1 MFVGM
6 CCCTGGAYCAW
17 EVDATGATET
27 RGRGA
32 FCDVGVGAR
41 ELPLLARALRLGFVL
56 PFAGGGVTELDQCRM
71 LLRYTECKVLVSY
84 VSAVPATRYILVP
97 GVGVMV
103 APWAPLVADD
113 IREMVCRSWV
123 SVMFWN
129 VAAPVPDIAVFL
141 AQQ

>member
-1 MFVGM
+1 
-6 CCCTGGAYCAW
+6 
-17 EVDATGATET
+17 
-27 RGRGA
+27 
-32 FCDVGVGAR
+32 
-41 ELPLLARALRLGFVL
+41 
-56 PFAGGGVTELDQCRM
+56 M